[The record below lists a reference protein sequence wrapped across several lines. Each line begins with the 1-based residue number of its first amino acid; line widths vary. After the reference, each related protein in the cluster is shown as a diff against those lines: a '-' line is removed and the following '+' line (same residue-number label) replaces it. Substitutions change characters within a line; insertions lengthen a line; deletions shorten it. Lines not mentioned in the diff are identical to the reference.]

1 MFLYLE
7 NQQSHLMH
15 FSFLLSFA
23 VLILL
28 LILFNSIKSRYN
40 KSDFSKALN
49 LFEGDNVLMFTD
61 LGCYC
66 SSFGGKKRYPSYPSK
81 VTVYVKEGMFMVL
94 GKQMGFVHTPFILTL
109 TNVESV
115 VQQAGI
121 TRVFKPH
128 KIQGTGKTVC
138 INFIDTLFIKTKI
151 DYDIV
156 FKNTED
162 ATLFLEKLKGSI

>member
-1 MFLYLE
+1 
-7 NQQSHLMH
+7 MH

-23 VLILL
+23 LLILL

-40 KSDFSKALN
+40 KSDFSKALK
-49 LFEGDNVLMFTD
+49 LFQGDNILVFND

-66 SSFGGKKRYPSYPSK
+66 SSFGAKKRYPSYPSK

-94 GKQMGFVHTPFILTL
+94 GKQMNFVHTPFILTF

-121 TRVFKPH
+121 ARVFKPH
-128 KIQGTGKTVC
+128 KIEATGKTVYV
-138 INFIDTLFIKTKI
+138 NFIDNQFIKTKI

-162 ATLFLEKLKGSI
+162 VTLFLEKLKGRI